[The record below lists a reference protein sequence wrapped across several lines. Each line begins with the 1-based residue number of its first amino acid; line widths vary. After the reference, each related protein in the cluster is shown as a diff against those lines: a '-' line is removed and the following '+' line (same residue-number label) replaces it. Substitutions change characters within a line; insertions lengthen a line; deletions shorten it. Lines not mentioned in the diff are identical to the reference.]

1 MINIFLG
8 LKEDLNDCC
17 KALENSMLFD
27 EYFKDI
33 KKCNSFILEGI
44 EKQEVY
50 IAKDENRNTVG
61 FMRIDD
67 VGMFSKFP
75 FLRLIAVKHEYRCN
89 GFGTEMLGLYEAK
102 FRNKSDRVFL
112 CVSSLNDKAKKLYT
126 SLGYNEVGKI
136 DGLYKKG
143 KTEYIMMKEI

>member
-1 MINIFLG
+1 MIKMFLG
-8 LKEDLNDCC
+8 LKEDLSDCC

-27 EYFKDI
+27 EYFKDVQ
-33 KKCNSFILEGI
+33 KCKSVILEGI
-44 EKQEVY
+44 EKEEIY
-50 IAKDENRNTVG
+50 IAKDENGNIIG

-75 FLRLIAVKHEYRCN
+75 FLRLIAVKYEYRCK
-89 GFGTEMLGLYEAK
+89 GFGTKLLGFYETK
-102 FRNKSDRVFL
+102 FKNKSDRVFL
-112 CVSSLNDKAKKLYT
+112 CVSSFNEKAKKLYK
-126 SLGYNEVGKI
+126 SVGYNEIGKI